1 MGPSSAFCTALAK
14 VVICAGPTASGKS
27 SYALKLAQEQGGVI
41 INGDSLQVYR
51 KLEILTA
58 QPSQEDQVSVPHYL
72 YGCLDPTESCSAG
85 YWLSLVLPIIQQIHE
100 KQQLPIVVGGTGF
113 YLKTLLEGVSPVPP
127 IDHDVRKKLL
137 ERNESQETLYK
148 ELETVDPVWSSHINS
163 NDHQRTMRGLEVYY
177 GTGKPLSFWQTQKPS
192 PPPYDFEKILLL
204 PDTEIL
210 NQNIKVRL
218 EEMLEKGVLEE
229 VAHALTLPLS
239 ETAGKAI
246 GLREFGAYLKG
257 NCSLE
262 QAKELTFLHTCQ
274 YAKRQRT
281 WFRGQFGLSSLA

>member
-1 MGPSSAFCTALAK
+1 MAPSSAFCIALAK

-51 KLEILTA
+51 ELEIITA
-58 QPSQEDQVSVPHYL
+58 QPSSEDQHILPHYL
-72 YGCLDPTESCSAG
+72 YECLDPWESCSAG
-85 YWLSLVLPIIQQIHE
+85 YWLSLVLPLIQEAHE
-100 KQQLPIVVGGTGF
+100 KGQLPIVVGGTGF
-113 YLKTLLEGVSPVPP
+113 YLKTLLEGVSPIPP
-127 IDHDVRKKLL
+127 IDLDVRKMLL
-137 ERNESQETLYK
+137 DRNEIQEILYK
-148 ELETVDPVWSSHINS
+148 ELQAIDPKWCSHVNPH
-163 NDHQRTMRGLEVYY
+163 DRQRTMRGLEVYY

-192 PPPYDFEKILLL
+192 LPPYDFEKILLL
-204 PDTEIL
+204 PEKETL
-210 NQNIKVRL
+210 LQNIKLRL
-218 EEMLEKGVLEE
+218 EEMLKKEVLEE

-239 ETAGKAI
+239 DTARKAI
-246 GLREFGAYLKG
+246 GLREFGEYLKG

-281 WFRGQFGLSSLA
+281 WFRNQFEKV